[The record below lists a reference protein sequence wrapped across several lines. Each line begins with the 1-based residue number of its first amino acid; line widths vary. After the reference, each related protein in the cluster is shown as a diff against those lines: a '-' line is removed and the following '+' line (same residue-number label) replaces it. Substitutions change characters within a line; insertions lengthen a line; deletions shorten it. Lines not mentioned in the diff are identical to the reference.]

1 MLNSAMVV
9 MASQTV
15 IQCVLFKNCSK
26 LEKKPSHYSKDFKF
40 IISQQMIIL
49 FTFWTISLTARSLP
63 ASCPTNSNSCSTVWV
78 AEFLK

>member
-26 LEKKPSHYSKDFKF
+26 LEKKPSHYSKDFYHITTDDHSLYLLDNIPYSKKF
-40 IISQQMIIL
+40 A
-49 FTFWTISLTARSLP
+49 SLL
-63 ASCPTNSNSCSTVWV
+63 SN
-78 AEFLK
+78 KQ